1 MSGVLCPA
9 ADYLSTRPADAD
21 LPIRARV
28 TNARTHAGI
37 TPFATLWH
45 WDTPQALEEYGGWL
59 NASIV
64 DHFAKY
70 AEACFAAFG
79 GSVKHWL
86 TLNEPLTVSTNG
98 YFAGVHAPGALWQL

>member
-1 MSGVLCPA
+1 MRGRDP
-9 ADYLSTRPADAD
+9 
-21 LPIRARV
+21 
-28 TNARTHAGI
+28 THPGI

-45 WDTPQALEEYGGWL
+45 WDTPQRLEDFGGWL

-64 DHFAKY
+64 DNFARY

-79 GSVKHWL
+79 EHVKHWL

-98 YFAGVHAPGALWQL
+98 YLAGAHAPGESVRFPWLPRPRLAGR